1 MDWLDIA
8 LRLTAATLIGMA
20 IGFNRD
26 LHGKATGMRT
36 LGLVGLGSALAVT
49 AITFATLPD
58 REGMHAVSRVIQGIL
73 TGIGFIGAG
82 VIVRDDPQRV
92 RGLTTAACAWLTAC
106 IGVVCAVAGW
116 KVVVIGS
123 VLTGFVLL
131 VGGPLEKRLHT
142 LWMGEEEE
150 TSPGEKRSQTE
161 K

>member
-1 MDWLDIA
+1 MDWLDIT

-58 REGMHAVSRVIQGIL
+58 REGIQAVSRVIQGVL

-92 RGLTTAACAWLTAC
+92 RGLTTAACAWTTAC
-106 IGVVCAVAGW
+106 LGVVCAVAVW
-116 KVVVIGS
+116 KVVVIG
-123 VLTGFVLL
+123 TVLL
-131 VGGPLEKRLHT
+131 GLVLMIGGPLEKRLHAQW
-142 LWMGEEEE
+142 LGSPEQPPQEPP
-150 TSPGEKRSQTE
+150 TSA
-161 K
+161 

>member
-26 LHGKATGMRT
+26 LRGKPTGMRT

-49 AITFATLPD
+49 AITFATFPD
-58 REGMHAVSRVIQGIL
+58 REGIQAVSRVIQGIL

-106 IGVVCAVAGW
+106 LGVVCAVAAW

-123 VLTGFVLL
+123 VLTGFVLI
-131 VGGPLEKRLHT
+131 VGGPLEKRLHAM
-142 LWMGEEEE
+142 WVG
-150 TSPGEKRSQTE
+150 SPEQQPPEKPPAKT
-161 K
+161 

>member
-1 MDWLDIA
+1 MDWLDIT

-26 LHGKATGMRT
+26 LHGKPTGMRT

-58 REGMHAVSRVIQGIL
+58 REGIQAVSRVIQGVL

-92 RGLTTAACAWLTAC
+92 RGLTTAACAWTTAC
-106 IGVVCAVAGW
+106 LGVVCAVAAW
-116 KVVVIGS
+116 KVVLIGIA
-123 VLTGFVLL
+123 LLGFVLI
-131 VGGPLEKRLHT
+131 VGGPLEKHLHAI
-142 LWMGEEEE
+142 WMGKEEK
-150 TSPGEKRSQTE
+150 SPPQA
-161 K
+161 